1 MSITKLCTWFGVPR
15 RTVYYTPTKAAP
27 KVDPRFADPIKALIE
42 QEPSFGYRTVA
53 WLLGFN
59 KNTVQ
64 RIFQLKGWQV
74 RKRAIG
80 MRPRI
85 QAVPSVATAPNER
98 WSTDLA
104 RVWTGKD
111 GWASL
116 ALVIDCHTRELLGW
130 HLSRSGKATTASA
143 ALEHAL
149 ISRFGTLGR
158 VDQEFLLRSDN
169 GLVFTSRHFTALVRS
184 YGLKQEFIT
193 PHCPQQN
200 GMVERV
206 IRTLKEHCTNRD
218 RCESI
223 QHGKQIDLT
232 ADDAPHEKQFGDPW
246 RADKDGKHPFNPKEY
261 PELMRKRP
269 ATLSTARRIA
279 ATTSHSA

>member
-1 MSITKLCTWFGVPR
+1 MIQSIHQGLLAEGIKVPLTKLCAWFGVPR
-15 RTVYYTPTKAAP
+15 RTVYYRPTKAVP
-27 KVDPRFADPIKALIE
+27 KADPRFAEPIKAMIE

-64 RIFQLKGWQV
+64 RVFQLKGWQV
-74 RKRAIG
+74 RKRPIG

-85 QAVPSVATAPNER
+85 EAVPSVAQAPNER
-98 WSTDLA
+98 WSTDMC
-104 RVWTGKD
+104 RVWAGRD
-111 GWASL
+111 GWATL

-130 HLSRSGKATTASA
+130 HLSRSGKATTAAS

-149 ISRFGTLGR
+149 NTRFGTLGR
-158 VDQEFLLRSDN
+158 VTQEFLLRSDN
-169 GLVFTSRHFTALVRS
+169 GLVFTSRKFTALVRS

-206 IRTLKEHCTNRD
+206 IRTLKEQCVHRQRFD
-218 RCESI
+218 SI
-223 QHGKQIDLT
+223 QHATRAVGDWISVCNNRR
-232 ADDAPHEKQFGDPW
+232 PHQ
-246 RADKDGKHPFNPKEY
+246 A
-261 PELMRKRP
+261 LAMRTP
-269 ATLSTARRIA
+269 ALAFR
-279 ATTSHSA
+279 

>member
-1 MSITKLCTWFGVPR
+1 MICRIQQGLLAEGVVVSVAKLCTWFGIPR
-15 RTVYYTPTKAAP
+15 RTVYYKPVKAAP
-27 KVDPRFADPIKALIE
+27 KVDPRFSEPIKAMIE
-42 QEPSFGYRTVA
+42 EEPSFGYRTVA

-64 RIFQLKGWQV
+64 RIFQIKGWQV
-74 RKRAIG
+74 RKRAVG

-85 QAVPSVATAPNER
+85 QAVPSVAAAPNER

-104 RVWTGKD
+104 RIWTGKD

-130 HLSRSGKATTASA
+130 HLSKSGKATTASA

-149 ISRFGTLGR
+149 IARFGTLGK
-158 VDQEFLLRSDN
+158 VEEEFLLRSDN
-169 GLVFTSRHFTALVRS
+169 GLVFTSHHFTKIVRS

-200 GMVERV
+200 GMVERF
-206 IRTLKEHCTNRD
+206 IRTLKEQCVHRRRFET
-218 RCESI
+218 I
-223 QHGKQIDLT
+223 QHAMRVIGDWIT
-232 ADDAPHEKQFGDPW
+232 FYNNRRPHQ
-246 RADKDGKHPFNPKEY
+246 A
-261 PELMRKRP
+261 LAMRTP
-269 ATLSTARRIA
+269 AEASKLA
-279 ATTSHSA
+279 A

>member
-1 MSITKLCTWFGVPR
+1 MIQSIQQGLLAEGVTVRITKLCAWFGVPR
-15 RTVYYTPTKAAP
+15 RTVYYKPTKAAP
-27 KVDPRFADPIKALIE
+27 KVDPRFAELIKAMIE
-42 QEPSFGYRTVA
+42 AEPSLGYRTVA

-74 RKRAIG
+74 RKRAVG

-85 QAVPSVATAPNER
+85 EAVPSVATAPNER

-104 RVWTGKD
+104 RVWAGKD

-130 HLSRSGKATTASA
+130 HLSRSGKATTAAS

-158 VDQEFLLRSDN
+158 VEREFLLRSDN

-206 IRTLKEHCTNRD
+206 IRTLKEQCVHRH
-218 RCESI
+218 RFESI
-223 QHGKQIDLT
+223 QHATRVIGDWISFYNNRR
-232 ADDAPHEKQFGDPW
+232 PHQ
-246 RADKDGKHPFNPKEY
+246 A
-261 PELMRKRP
+261 LAMRTP
-269 ATLSTARRIA
+269 AEAFRLA
-279 ATTSHSA
+279 A